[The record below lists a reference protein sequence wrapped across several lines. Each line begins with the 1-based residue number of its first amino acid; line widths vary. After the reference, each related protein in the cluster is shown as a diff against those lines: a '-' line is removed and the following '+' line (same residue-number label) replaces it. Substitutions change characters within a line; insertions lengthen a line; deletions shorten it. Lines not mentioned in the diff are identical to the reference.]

1 MSLYLQRGD
10 GMDAL
15 VFNYKPFFAIIG
27 DIIDSKKIQ
36 DRQQVQHDMT
46 NVLNIINEKY
56 KTNVSSK
63 FMITLGDEFQGLL
76 INGEFITEIID
87 TIERE
92 MYPISLRFGIGVGSI
107 STKINYDMP
116 LGADGP
122 AYYNARK
129 MIEYIKKS
137 KNKKMEGKS
146 NIRIEVENGLYL
158 SELINSIF
166 SMSTVIKSRW
176 TSRQR
181 EIIDAYIKCNE
192 VQSPTAALLRINQ
205 SNVQKA
211 LKISGFY
218 EYQRANKSITK
229 VLSAFKENDDV

>member
-1 MSLYLQRGD
+1 
-10 GMDAL
+10 MDTPI
-15 VFNYKPFFAIIG
+15 FNYRPFFAIIG
-27 DIIDSKKIQ
+27 DIIESKKIQ
-36 DRQQVQHDMT
+36 NRLQVQYDMT
-46 NVLNIINEKY
+46 TKLNLINEKY
-56 KTNVSSK
+56 AQCISSK

-76 INGEFITEIID
+76 NSGEYITEIVD

-92 MYPISLRFGIGVGSI
+92 MHPIGLRFGIGVGSI
-107 STKINYDMP
+107 TTNINYDIP
-116 LGADGP
+116 VGADGP

-129 MIEYIKKS
+129 MVEHLKKS
-137 KNKKMEGKS
+137 RNKKMEIKS
-146 NIRIEVENGLYL
+146 NIGIEVEDGLYL

-181 EIIDAYIKCNE
+181 EIIKAYIKCDE
-192 VQSPTAALLRINQ
+192 VQGPAAALLGINQ

-218 EYQRANKSITK
+218 EYQRAYKSIER
-229 VLSAFKENDDV
+229 VLSAFKENCDV

>member
-1 MSLYLQRGD
+1 
-10 GMDAL
+10 MDTL

-36 DRQQVQHDMT
+36 NRLQVQYDMT
-46 NVLNIINEKY
+46 TVLNLINEKY
-56 KTNVSSK
+56 TQSVGSK

-76 INGEFITEIID
+76 NDGEYITEIID
-87 TIERE
+87 TIERK
-92 MYPISLRFGIGVGSI
+92 MHPISLRFGIGVGSI
-107 STKINYDMP
+107 TTKINYDMP
-116 LGADGP
+116 VGADGP

-129 MIEYIKKS
+129 TIEHIKKS
-137 KNKKMEGKS
+137 RNKKMEIKS
-146 NIRIEVENGLYL
+146 NIGIEIENGLYF

-176 TSRQR
+176 TPRQR
-181 EIIDAYIKCNE
+181 EVIEAYIKCDE
-192 VQSPTAALLRINQ
+192 VQGPAAALLGINQ

-218 EYQRANKSITK
+218 EYQRAYKSIAK
-229 VLSAFKENDDV
+229 VLSAFKEN